1 MEENKIYDTI
11 VIGGGAAGLTA
22 ATYTCRKKM
31 STLLVT
37 VDIGGQTNLTMHIE
51 NYPGYTELSGP
62 KLMQIFLDQAVQFGT
77 EVVYGKTMKVD
88 KVGNNFRIKLS
99 NDEEYE
105 GRTLI
110 LAYGK
115 VPRELGIPGEK
126 KFIGRG
132 VSTCATCDAP
142 LFKNK
147 TVAIVGGGNSALE
160 AALLSSEFST
170 KVYLIHRRDQFK
182 GDPITLDKVK
192 SKANVELILNNFPVE
207 VEGDKFVS
215 GLVIENINTKEKRKI
230 PVNGVFVEIGYVV
243 ETEFVRHLVE
253 LNNQNEIVV
262 NDLCETKTPGI
273 FSAGDLTNVPYKQ
286 TVISAGEGAKAGMT
300 AYNYLQGLEGKP
312 KAKVDWGV

>member
-11 VIGGGAAGLTA
+11 VVGGGAAGLTA
-22 ATYTCRKKM
+22 AIYTCRKKM

-37 VDIGGQTNLTMHIE
+37 VDIGGQTNLTSHIE

-62 KLMQIFLDQAVQFGT
+62 KLMQIFLDQAISFGT
-77 EVVYGKTMKVD
+77 EVVYGKTEKIE
-88 KVGNNFRIKLS
+88 KVGTNFRIKLS

-170 KVYLIHRRDQFK
+170 KMYLVHRRDAFR
-182 GDPITLDKVK
+182 GDPITIDKLK
-192 SKANVELILNNFPVE
+192 TKKNVEFVFNHIPVE
-207 VEGDKFVS
+207 VKGDKFVS
-215 GLVIENINTKEKRKI
+215 GLVIEDINTKNQKEI
-230 PVNGVFVEIGYVV
+230 SVNGIFVEIGYIVN
-243 ETEFVRHLVE
+243 TEIVKHLVK
-253 LNNQNEIVV
+253 LNDLNEIIVSE
-262 NDLCETKTPGI
+262 LCETATPGV
-273 FSAGDLTNVPYKQ
+273 FAAGDLTDVPYKQ
-286 TVISAGEGAKAGMT
+286 TVVSAGEGAKAGMT
-300 AYNYLQGLEGKP
+300 AYNYLQELEGKP
-312 KAKVDWGV
+312 KAKIDWS

>member
-1 MEENKIYDTI
+1 MEEKKIYDTI

-22 ATYTCRKKM
+22 AVYTCRKKM

-51 NYPGYTELSGP
+51 NYPGYTDLSGP
-62 KLMQIFLDQAVQFGT
+62 KLMQVFLDQAVQFGT
-77 EVVYGKTMKVD
+77 EVVYGKTEKVD
-88 KVGNNFRIKLS
+88 KVGSNFHIKLS
-99 NDEEYE
+99 NGEEYE

-132 VSTCATCDAP
+132 VSTCATCDMP

-147 TVAIVGGGNSALE
+147 IVAIVGGGNSALE
-160 AALLSSEFST
+160 AALLGSEFAT
-170 KVYLIHRRDQFK
+170 KIYLMHRRDQFR
-182 GDPITLDKVK
+182 GDPITVDKVK
-192 SKANVELILNNFPVE
+192 SKANVELILNHAPVE
-207 VEGDKFVS
+207 IEGDKFVS
-215 GLVIENINTKEKRKI
+215 GLVIEDVNTKKQRELA
-230 PVNGVFVEIGYVV
+230 VNGVFVEIGYIV
-243 ETEFVRHLVE
+243 ETDFVKHLVE
-253 LNNQNEIVV
+253 LNDQNEIVV
-262 NDLCETKTPGI
+262 NDLCETRTPGL